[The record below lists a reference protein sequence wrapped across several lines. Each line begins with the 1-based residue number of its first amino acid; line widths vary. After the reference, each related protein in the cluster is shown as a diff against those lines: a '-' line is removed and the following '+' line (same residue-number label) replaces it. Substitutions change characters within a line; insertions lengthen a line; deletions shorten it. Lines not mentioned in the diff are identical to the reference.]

1 MVSPSSYNDHIAH
14 LKLLGAADSAH
25 VKDSL
30 LSHLEGT
37 CALLQQW
44 GDRDALCLSGLYHA
58 VYSTHGFTQSL
69 MDANDREPLRAMIG
83 EEAENIV
90 YLFCAC
96 DRKQFYP
103 QIGRCERPLLHNRF
117 TGQDEEL
124 EPSQLR
130 DMLELTLANEL
141 QITRDQPDHH
151 HEVSATPPVKTL
163 RSRTGALLRAMKLL
177 PPRESPLAAFEELF
191 ERCMPFVSQPAAR
204 CFYET
209 FKLPHPEEPANP
221 PA

>member
-14 LKLLGAADSAH
+14 LKTLGAADSAH

-69 MDANDREPLRAMIG
+69 MDAENREPLRALIG

-96 DRKQFYP
+96 DRQQFYP
-103 QIGRCERPLLHNRF
+103 QIGRSERPLLHNRF
-117 TGQDEEL
+117 TGRDEEL
-124 EPSQLR
+124 DDSELR
-130 DMLELTLANEL
+130 DLIELTVANEL
-141 QITRDQPDHH
+141 QIIRDKHQSPT
-151 HEVSATPPVKTL
+151 EASTATFS
-163 RSRTGALLRAMKLL
+163 SRAAAALRAMKLL
-177 PPRESPLAAFEELF
+177 PPRKARLASENSPFEEIF
-191 ERCMPFVSQPAAR
+191 GRCTPYMSQPALR
-204 CFYET
+204 CFQET
-209 FKLPHPEEPANP
+209 FGLPRL
-221 PA
+221 